1 MDDRPPLLPGA
12 RRAPR
17 ALRCLPGSH
26 FDAYL
31 DQFPLAAAVGT
42 EWFREH
48 LLSPGVNRSWPML
61 RSTAASPWPIPTLR
75 IPHKPGRDL
84 RGRSTSRPLVS
95 SQPNHLPDSSRLQT
109 SADASQIHDTHHV
122 ICACMQHAC
131 VRQRRTLCGVVCV
144 VGETILEA
152 ASS

>member
-26 FDAYL
+26 FDPYL
-31 DQFPLAAAVGT
+31 DQFPLAAAAGT

-75 IPHKPGRDL
+75 IPHKQEETFEDDRHLDL
-84 RGRSTSRPLVS
+84 SCRHSRTICRTPHGFRR
-95 SQPNHLPDSSRLQT
+95 PPMR
-109 SADASQIHDTHHV
+109 ARFMTHT
-122 ICACMQHAC
+122 M
-131 VRQRRTLCGVVCV
+131 
-144 VGETILEA
+144 
-152 ASS
+152 